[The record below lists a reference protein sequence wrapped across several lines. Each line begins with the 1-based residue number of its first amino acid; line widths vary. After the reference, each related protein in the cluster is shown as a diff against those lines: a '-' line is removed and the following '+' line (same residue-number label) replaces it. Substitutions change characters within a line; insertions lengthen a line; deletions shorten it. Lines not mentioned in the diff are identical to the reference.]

1 MIAVSVYFPYLCE
14 MKLNHLTD
22 ETLLKDIHH
31 LVGKERALNCEILW
45 HLKEVDRRKLY
56 VELHCGSLFDYCV
69 KVLKYSEGQASRR
82 VAGARLMKDLPE
94 VALQI
99 EEGTLNLTQLNQAS
113 FFFRDEKISRPEEKS
128 AILKKLEGRSTRE
141 TERILHEHR
150 KEAVSRNVFL
160 VVKEETKKKLDQ
172 VRDLKAHSCPDNDSL
187 LTKMCEE
194 VSKMWD
200 PTLIKRHVTG
210 SSTESRFIPKMIQAE
225 VWQRD
230 RGTCTKCQGTYA
242 LEFDHIKPYA
252 MGGKSTAENL
262 RLLCRAC
269 NQRQRVTYFQNTIS
283 DKSAFQLKRPSG

>member
-1 MIAVSVYFPYLCE
+1 

-22 ETLLKDIHH
+22 DTLLKDIHL
-31 LVGKERALNCEILW
+31 LVEKERSLNCDILW

-82 VAGARLMKDLPE
+82 VSGARLLKDLPE
-94 VALQI
+94 VAGQI
-99 EEGTLNLTQLNQAS
+99 ANGKLNLTQLNQAS
-113 FFFRDEKISRPEEKS
+113 FFFRDEKILKPEDKA
-128 AILKKLEGRSTRE
+128 AILKKIEGRSTRE

-172 VRDLKAHSCPDNDSL
+172 VRGLKAHSCPDNDSL
-187 LTKMCEE
+187 LTKMCED
-194 VSKMWD
+194 VSKLWD
-200 PTLIKRHVTG
+200 PTLIKRHVSG
-210 SSTESRFIPKMIQAE
+210 STDTRYIPKMIQAE

-230 RGTCTKCQGTYA
+230 GGECTKCKSTYA
-242 LEFDHIKPYA
+242 LEYDHIKPFA
-252 MGGKSTAENL
+252 MGGKSTVDNL

-269 NQRQRVTYFQNTIS
+269 NQRQRVTYFQNS
-283 DKSAFQLKRPSG
+283 LPDRNAFQLERPSG